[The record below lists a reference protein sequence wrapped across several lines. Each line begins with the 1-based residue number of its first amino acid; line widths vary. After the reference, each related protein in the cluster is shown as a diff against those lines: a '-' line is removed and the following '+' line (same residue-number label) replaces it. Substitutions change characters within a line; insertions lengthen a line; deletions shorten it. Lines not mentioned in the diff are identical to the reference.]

1 MKAAVFFE
9 HGGREVL
16 KVIDDLPQP
25 EPKPGEALVHMKAVA
40 LNRLDLWVREGWK
53 GLDLP
58 KPHVTCADG
67 AGEVAAI
74 GAGVTAFA
82 PGDRVGINPTLV
94 DPDCLL
100 TTGNESDCLNSPIF
114 GEHAPG
120 VAAEFVAL
128 PVRNLIKLPDHV
140 PYEDSAA
147 AGLVYITAWYSLVT
161 KGGIRPGESV
171 LIIGAGGGA
180 NTAYLQI
187 ARLSGASVIVVGSS
201 AERCARA
208 QALGADITIDRSAD
222 PNWSKAVYSL
232 TGRRGVDI
240 VVDNVG
246 KVTLNDSL
254 RAVKRGGRVLM
265 VGNTSGY
272 DAQIDT
278 RLIFGKQIS
287 IIGTSMG
294 PSSDFRRVMSKVF
307 DGSLKPVIGATLPLE
322 QIAEGHRLLEAG
334 EVFGK
339 VVLTL

>member
-1 MKAAVFFE
+1 MKAAVFYE
-9 HGGREVL
+9 HGGRDVL
-16 KVIDDLPQP
+16 KVVDDLPAP
-25 EPKPGEALVHMKAVA
+25 EPKASEVLVNIKAVA

-67 AGEVAAI
+67 AGIVAAV
-74 GAGVTAFA
+74 GTGVTAFV
-82 PGDRVGINPTLV
+82 PGDRVAINPTLV

-100 TTGNESDCLNSPIF
+100 MSGSESECLGSPIL

-128 PVRNLIKLPDHV
+128 PARNLLKMPDHV
-140 PYEDSAA
+140 GSEQAAA

-161 KGGIRPGESV
+161 RGGVRPGESV

-187 ARLSGASVIVVGSS
+187 AKLAGASTIVVGSS
-201 AERCARA
+201 PAKCERAK
-208 QALGADITIDRSAD
+208 ALGADMTVDRSAEA
-222 PNWSKAVYSL
+222 NWSKAVFGL

-246 KVTLNDSL
+246 KATLQDSL
-254 RAVKRGGRVLM
+254 RSVKRGGRVLI

-278 RLIFGKQIS
+278 RLIFGKQIT

-294 PSSDFRRVMSKVF
+294 PTSDFRKVMGKVF
-307 DGSLKPVIGATLPLE
+307 DGGLKPVVGAVLPIE
-322 QIAEGHRLLEAG
+322 QIAEGHRMLEAG